1 MQVNVIG
8 IEVERI
14 LLEDQF
20 HNLRIES
27 NEIQN
32 DQIEEK
38 DDESD
43 QTKTIEELNESC
55 RQL

>member
-14 LLEDQF
+14 LLEDQS